1 MTVDFATKQDIEEL
15 KTLIEMQNLLI
26 HRMIKANHEDET
38 IDVKAICSLKGIS
51 RTDLMRKPYLMPNF
65 GESEYPGRRR
75 WNLSTYEEWEKE
87 PVISRERRWRT
98 KLANDNALAGR
109 RR

>member
-15 KTLIEMQNLLI
+15 KAIIELQNHLIS
-26 HRMIKANHEDET
+26 RMIKINHEDET

-75 WNLSTYEEWEKE
+75 WNLTTYEEWEKE
-87 PVISRERRWRT
+87 SVLSRERRWRA
-98 KLANDNALAGR
+98 KLANENALANKR
-109 RR
+109 R